1 MVFTNTSNKIDNKE
15 LKSMDFRDNIFNK
28 SNEFLLDFVCND
40 NLFETYQLKVKK
52 DDNFREVINR
62 LKDKNPSLKG
72 KNMKVFSYESR
83 NIDQTETLKENG
95 ITNNLKIVIHN

>member
-1 MVFTNTSNKIDNKE
+1 
-15 LKSMDFRDNIFNK
+15 MDFRDNRFIK
-28 SNEFLLDFVCND
+28 SNELLLDFVCND